1 MVVLLAVESRCICLC
16 LEYGMEYSWRLGESN
31 NIYILYIIYI
41 IYYIYVDLAKN
52 DSPATTKPAAASVSL
67 PRRRSSCPSS
77 LHVYCHRVCP
87 RSFRAAKNTSPLR
100 RWDVF
105 FFCVFVGD

>member
-1 MVVLLAVESRCICLC
+1 MEWNIVGD
-16 LEYGMEYSWRLGESN
+16 LENQTTY
-31 NIYILYIIYI
+31 IYIYI